1 MAARAP
7 DGQHVGPPLQ
17 KITII
22 DKFCMYVARY
32 DIYYSITSI
41 NVKKD
46 LFSNFIMACLHIIAR

>member
-41 NVKKD
+41 NVKKR
-46 LFSNFIMACLHIIAR
+46 LIF